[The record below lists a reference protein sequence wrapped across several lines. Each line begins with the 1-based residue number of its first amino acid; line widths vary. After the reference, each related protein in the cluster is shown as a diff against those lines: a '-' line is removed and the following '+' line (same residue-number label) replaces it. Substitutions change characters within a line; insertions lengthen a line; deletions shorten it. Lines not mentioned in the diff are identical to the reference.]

1 MKFFFAKNHACCI
14 VCFSLH
20 NNEAPTAV
28 ATNEKPDMGEEPDMG
43 DQPVNGECTSFLTL
57 CEYGD
62 IVLLLLI
69 NREL

>member
-1 MKFFFAKNHACCI
+1 MNFFFAKNHACYI

-28 ATNEKPDMGEEPDMG
+28 ATDEEPDMG
-43 DQPVNGECTSFLTL
+43 DQPVNDECTSFLTL